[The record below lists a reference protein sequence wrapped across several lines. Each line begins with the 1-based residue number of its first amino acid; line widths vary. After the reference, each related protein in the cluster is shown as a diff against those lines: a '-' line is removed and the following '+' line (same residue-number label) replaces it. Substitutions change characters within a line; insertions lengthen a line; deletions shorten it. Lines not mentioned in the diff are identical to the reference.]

1 MTPEL
6 KYLALTATFTALMWI
21 PYILDVVT
29 RNRIADAVGYPA
41 NPLDRSP
48 WAERLKKAHYNSI
61 ENLVPFAAVALV
73 AHAVGASNAATAAAA
88 AAFFWARVAHA
99 VCYTLAIPWLRT
111 LTFAVAWGG
120 TMCIAWHV
128 LMM

>member
-6 KYLALTATFTALMWI
+6 NYLALIAAFTALMWI
-21 PYILDVVT
+21 PYVLDALT
-29 RNRIADAVGYPA
+29 HNKISAAVGYPS
-41 NPLDRSP
+41 NPLQRSA

-61 ENLVPFAAVALV
+61 ENLAPFAAIVLV
-73 AHAVGASNAATAAAA
+73 AHAAGVSNAATAAAA
-88 AAFFWARVAHA
+88 AAFFWARIAYA

-111 LTFAVAWGG
+111 LTFTIAWGG

>member
-6 KYLALTATFTALMWI
+6 NYLILTATFTALMWI
-21 PYILDVVT
+21 PYVLDAIS
-29 RNRIADAVGYPA
+29 RNKLADTMGYPSS
-41 NPLDRSP
+41 PLQRSA

-61 ENLVPFAAVALV
+61 ENLVPFAAIVLV
-73 AHAVGASNAATAAAA
+73 AHAAGVSNAATIAAATG
-88 AAFFWARVAHA
+88 FFWARIAYT

-111 LTFAVAWGG
+111 LSFAVGWGA
-120 TMCIAWHV
+120 TICIAWHV